1 MKNANG
7 RQHFLL
13 KEFRELLVGEKQSWT
28 QKVITFTVAKLN
40 EKQVSCAGNSRYR
53 RNEWWLVRLQVV
65 LKLFAGVLV
74 SCKGLF

>member
-53 RNEWWLVRLQVV
+53 RNE
-65 LKLFAGVLV
+65 
-74 SCKGLF
+74 